1 MSTYLKESSEALREL
16 FEESTAREHKRLTT
30 LLKEADSKVQEV
42 MDLKEHHEF
51 VRDRKRNYK
60 LSILETCLSDALKG
74 IYISALLKE
83 NQLEPENIKLA
94 ESMVDNFIKEEG
106 GALTVLRRMDAK
118 TYLLDTV
125 KKIVEDTAD
134 EVEQTASEDEKDF
147 DEVPEENKEE
157 MLDKME
163 KEDDIEA
170 AIDIISQRVADAE
183 QQFIQKNAEDKEKLN
198 AIAQDLNDR
207 IESIKADNETSEE
220 TKEELE
226 QEATLIYKRKANDI
240 KYGRK
245 RNVFEHCVSCL
256 TETVVK
262 DKELLEAYSEEG
274 KVDMGRIINQAK
286 CIYGFLEFVNSTQLV
301 KVDEDYIKGVIESM

>member
-106 GALTVLRRMDAK
+106 GALTVLRRMGGK

-147 DEVPEENKEE
+147 NEVPEENKEE

-226 QEATLIYKRKANDI
+226 QEATLIYKRRANDI

>member
-1 MSTYLKESSEALREL
+1 MSTYIKESSEALKEL
-16 FEESTAREHKRLTT
+16 FAESAAREHNRLTKM
-30 LLKEADSKVQEV
+30 LKESEDRTQEI

-74 IYISALLKE
+74 IYITAMLKE
-83 NQLEPENIKLA
+83 NELDSSSVKLA
-94 ESMVDNFIKEEG
+94 ESLVDNFIAEEG
-106 GALTVLRRMDAK
+106 GALTVLRRMSGK

-125 KKIVEDTAD
+125 RKIVEDTAD

-147 DEVPEENKEE
+147 SEVPEENKEE

-198 AIAQDLNDR
+198 AIAQDLSDR

-220 TKEELE
+220 TKEELQE
-226 QEATLIYKRKANDI
+226 EATILYKRKANDI
-240 KYGRK
+240 KYNRK

-262 DKELLEAYSEEG
+262 DKELLEAYSEDG
-274 KVDMGRIINQAK
+274 KLDMSRVITQAK
-286 CIYGFLEFVNSTQLV
+286 CVYGFLEFVNSTQLV
-301 KVDEDYIKGVIESM
+301 KVDESYIKGVIESM

>member
-106 GALTVLRRMDAK
+106 GALTVLRRMDGK

-147 DEVPEENKEE
+147 NEVPEENKEE